1 MANTGIG
8 VATFLMATLSLV
20 TPGPGPDEQVL
31 AENMAKSIKEA
42 FSSLRF
48 IRDLDHIKEDI
59 GKIALLEPDDDIS
72 HKKMIFYFFRMHDF
86 DSNGLLD
93 GLELL
98 AAVQHHEAGKS
109 SREHVS
115 FQTYI
120 DAVDST
126 LELDKNR
133 DGFVSYSELRV
144 VEE

>member
-72 HKKMIFYFFRMHDF
+72 HKKMIFYFFR
-86 DSNGLLD
+86 NGLLD